1 MHAGHGLNYQNVVE
15 IAKITEITEL
25 NIGHF
30 IIGEAIFSGI
40 EKAIKKMRK
49 IIDDARVNSL

>member
-15 IAKITEITEL
+15 IAKIIEITEL

-40 EKAIKKMRK
+40 EIAIKKMRK
-49 IIDDARVNSL
+49 IIDDVRVNSL